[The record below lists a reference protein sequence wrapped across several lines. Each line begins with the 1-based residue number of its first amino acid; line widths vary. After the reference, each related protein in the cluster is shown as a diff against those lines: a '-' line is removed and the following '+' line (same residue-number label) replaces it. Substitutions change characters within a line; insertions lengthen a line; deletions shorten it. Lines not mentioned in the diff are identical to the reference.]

1 MVVCDPCYYLTSSV
15 KLTELLSVGMMGE
28 NYVEVVFQPDVE
40 MVSMKRLRG
49 LTSQQ
54 LVSAV

>member
-1 MVVCDPCYYLTSSV
+1 M